1 MKKIFFLSIAFL
13 FALTLALQAQQT
25 KRIYQFGNSVT
36 DGINYGGFKNMAN
49 SQGNA
54 HIWARHVIPG
64 TSLAWLWDHP
74 NNGFLTPPYGT
85 PANAFANY
93 EWDAVTLQ
101 PYDQNIEASNG
112 DKNMMLNYARLIKD
126 KSPDVQFYV
135 FSRYPRC
142 PGGDAQIR
150 NVTAEQWTTLWD
162 RTDGNNS
169 ESRKYFEDLI
179 AAFNSTDKGGLNKDA
194 LLIPVGDVMYALN
207 EKAKAGQIPGITKIW
222 DVYEDGVHVF
232 NIGSYIIMGT
242 FYSTIYKEDIR
253 GTKVPADY
261 GTINP
266 AIVEIIQETIFD
278 VVFTHPYSGT
288 STDDLIEVTGVDLE
302 QETLSMNILNQT
314 QLNASV
320 IPANAGK
327 KGLIWSSSNTGV
339 AMVSDKGVVTSLSEG
354 TAIITA
360 KSFDGGFTDQCE
372 VTVAGTLS
380 GTSKS
385 GTLAAWNFNDKV
397 NPNKAGYNYKY
408 AVDSLSGIGFTNA
421 YVGEGGTVDQNWDRG
436 LAMNNQTMLDLPT
449 SIADGEYIAFKIK
462 AKPGNLLS
470 VSKVQFAPISQNHER
485 TFVLMSS
492 VKGFSV
498 GNELGTCKKN
508 HEGTMFSF
516 NITGHN
522 NVDEIEFR
530 VYAYGIN
537 SNGQSVGIGG
547 MNGNSIIITGS
558 ILTPENDPPT
568 APENLRAI
576 EVKDT
581 YINLEWDEATDDYFV
596 KGYNVYLNGVKKNTE
611 LIVGTTFMME
621 GLTSGLLCDTEVE
634 AVDYFELESTTKGSL
649 SIHANRPPV
658 AAVSAS
664 ATSGQAPISIT
675 FGSNDSTDPNEDE
688 GDHVLGFDWYVN
700 GEIQPDNGHTFD
712 YAFTRSGSYEIGLV
726 VMDSRGMRSTTT
738 DKVTVNITALKY
750 AVAITGGKT
759 VPEATEAEGGDVVTI
774 KADEP
779 TDSMAF
785 DSWTSDDVEFGD
797 ATAAETT
804 FTMPAKAVAITANYV
819 PKKYSITVVN
829 GVTNHE
835 TAQAG
840 TVVSISA
847 PYYPGGIV
855 FVGWTSDDVEF
866 DDATATETSFTMPAK
881 AVTVTAVFRNIGTE
895 SGEAEK
901 LTLSP
906 NPADSYIIVEGV
918 SGAAF
923 SIVDVT
929 GAEVLSGTVDSGES
943 ISVASLAPGYYIFR
957 AKGKAMPFVKR

>member
-1 MKKIFFLSIAFL
+1 MKKVFFLYIVLAFIAFTQ
-13 FALTLALQAQQT
+13 AQAQQT

-49 SQGNA
+49 SQGNT

-64 TSLAWLWDHP
+64 ASLVWLWDHP
-74 NNGFLTPPYGT
+74 NDGFLVPPYGT
-85 PANAFANY
+85 PANAFTNY
-93 EWDAVTLQ
+93 DWDVVTLQ
-101 PYDQNIEASNG
+101 PFNENIEN
-112 DKNMMLNYARLIKD
+112 DKAMLLNYANLLKD
-126 KSPDVQFYV
+126 KSPDVQFYIY
-135 FSRYPRC
+135 SRYPRC

-150 NVTAEQWTTLWD
+150 NVTAEQWTNLWN
-162 RTDGNNS
+162 RTDGNQ
-169 ESRKYFEDLI
+169 ESRKFFEDLYT
-179 AAFNSTDKGGLNKDA
+179 AFNATNKGGLNKGA
-194 LLIPVGDVMYALN
+194 LIIPVGDVMNTLN
-207 EKAKAGQIPGITKIW
+207 EKAVAGQVPGVTKIW
-222 DVYEDGVHVF
+222 DVYKDGIHVN
-232 NIGSYIIMGT
+232 NIGAYLIMGT

-261 GTINP
+261 GTIDP

-288 STDDLIEVTGVDLE
+288 STDDLIEVTGIDLD

-327 KGLIWSSSNTGV
+327 KGVIWSSSNTGV

-360 KSFDGGFTDQCE
+360 KSFDGGFTGQCE

-462 AKPGNLLS
+462 AEPGKLLS

-516 NITGHN
+516 DITGHN

-537 SNGQSVGIGG
+537 SSGQSVGIGG
-547 MNGNSIIITGS
+547 MSGNSIIITGS
-558 ILTPENDPPT
+558 ILTPENNPPT
-568 APENLRAI
+568 TPENLKAI
-576 EVKDT
+576 QVTDT
-581 YINLEWDEATDDYFV
+581 NISFEWNEATDDYFV
-596 KGYNVYLNGVKKNTE
+596 KGYNVYLNGTKKNNEPVEATNFA
-611 LIVGTTFMME
+611 IE
-621 GLTSGLLCDTEVE
+621 GLSSGQLYDIEVE
-634 AVDYFELESTTKGSL
+634 AVDYFNIASVTKGLL

-658 AAVSAS
+658 AAISAS
-664 ATSGQAPISIT
+664 ATSGQAPVTIT
-675 FGSNDSTDPNEDE
+675 FGSNDSTDPDKDE
-688 GDHVLGFDWYVN
+688 GDYVLGFDWYVN
-700 GEIQPDNGHTFD
+700 GEIQPDNSNTFEHT
-712 YAFTRSGSYEIGLV
+712 FTRSGSYEIGLV

-759 VPEATEAEGGDVVTI
+759 VPEATEAEGGDKVTI
-774 KADEP
+774 KADEQAEG
-779 TDSMAF
+779 MVF
-785 DSWTSDDVEFGD
+785 DSWTSDD
-797 ATAAETT
+797 
-804 FTMPAKAVAITANYV
+804 I
-819 PKKYSITVVN
+819 
-829 GVTNHE
+829 
-835 TAQAG
+835 
-840 TVVSISA
+840 
-847 PYYPGGIV
+847 
-855 FVGWTSDDVEF
+855 EF
-866 DDATATETSFTMPAK
+866 DDATASETTFIMPAKAVTVTATYKYIEYTITVENGYADKETAKIGDVITIEALIPTNGSSFTRWDSNDVTFEDETNMTTTFIMPAK
-881 AVTVTAVFRNIGTE
+881 AVTVTAVLNNIGTE
-895 SGEAEK
+895 QGKAETF
-901 LTLSP
+901 TLSP
-906 NPADSYIIVEGV
+906 NPADSYIIIEGV

-929 GAEVLSGTVDSGES
+929 GVEVLSGTADNSES

-957 AKGKAMPFVKR
+957 TEGKALPFVKK